1 MCSED
6 SFELIL
12 GPLEWLVEA
21 LLETGVFA
29 GERVGDTLIAVLL
42 LLGTAVAGLG
52 LLAIFSAI
60 LVFKIFSMYLFEL

>member
-29 GERVGDTLIAVLL
+29 GDRVGDTLIAVLL

-52 LLAIFSAI
+52 LLAIF
-60 LVFKIFSMYLFEL
+60 